1 MTAIAR
7 GRSRA
12 GIRRSRRVVS
22 VIAVMDH
29 CNALPPVLG
38 SPVCW
43 RFHAAR
49 QRAEQNRACSRRGT
63 NNVPH
68 CSQLRIS
75 ATSHI
80 LRHHLMVTP
89 DSDKRRVARDRRTMK
104 CRENYYFELIHLP
117 PIVRSRFVHLSV
129 GHELPAVDSF
139 RCGRA
144 RKPAVRHARG
154 ASHWGLRL
162 TETKTRDLIAALD
175 EASLSRFHLRAVLVS
190 GMGFFTD
197 AYDLF
202 VIGIVSALITTDWH
216 LSSGRLALLN
226 STMLFAA
233 FLGALVLGR
242 IADVAGRKRVYWLVA
257 AIMIVAAVGS
267 ALSPSYW
274 VLIAFRFLLG
284 FGVGGDYPV
293 SAVLMSE
300 YANRNDRGKLVGM
313 VFGAQALGLI
323 VGPLV
328 ALALLGAGASNGVAW
343 RVLLALGAV
352 PAAAVIYLRRRMPES
367 PRYQIQVQ
375 GKAELAATQLSTFT
389 DGQVNGNGSSGR
401 RHDLGLRAFLTNRR
415 WLIML
420 AGTAGTWFLLDY
432 AYYGNT
438 ISTPQILSLISP
450 TASTMEKIA
459 IQLAI
464 FVVAAVPGYLLA
476 IARLDR
482 IGHRKLQLIGFAM
495 MAACFLIIAVIPGM
509 TTVVVPF
516 LLVYGVSYFFTE
528 FGPNMTTF
536 VIPSELYPVSMRATG
551 HGISAGV
558 GKLGAFIGVFLFPLL
573 QNSLSLRGTLL
584 LTGGVAV
591 LGFALTLVLP
601 EPAGRSLEDMHTD
614 LGELSLEPLR
624 VGAKQ

>member
-1 MTAIAR
+1 MSGGGCVSET
-7 GRSRA
+7 RA
-12 GIRRSRRVVS
+12 
-22 VIAVMDH
+22 
-29 CNALPPVLG
+29 
-38 SPVCW
+38 
-43 RFHAAR
+43 
-49 QRAEQNRACSRRGT
+49 
-63 NNVPH
+63 
-68 CSQLRIS
+68 
-75 ATSHI
+75 
-80 LRHHLMVTP
+80 
-89 DSDKRRVARDRRTMK
+89 
-104 CRENYYFELIHLP
+104 
-117 PIVRSRFVHLSV
+117 
-129 GHELPAVDSF
+129 
-139 RCGRA
+139 
-144 RKPAVRHARG
+144 
-154 ASHWGLRL
+154 
-162 TETKTRDLIAALD
+162 RDLITALD

-202 VIGIVSALITTDWH
+202 VIGIASTLITKEWN

-242 IADVAGRKRVYWLVA
+242 FADLGGRKRVYWLVA
-257 AIMIVAAVGS
+257 VIMVVAALGS

-300 YANRNDRGKLVGM
+300 YANRKDRGKLVGM
-313 VFGAQALGLI
+313 VFGTQALGLI

-328 ALALLGAGASNGVAW
+328 ALALLGAGASDDVAW
-343 RVLLALGAV
+343 RVLLGLGAV
-352 PAAAVIYLRRRMPES
+352 PAAAVIYLRRKMPES
-367 PRYQIQVQ
+367 PRYQVQVQ
-375 GKAELAATQLSTFT
+375 GKAEQAASQISAFT
-389 DGQVNGNGSSGR
+389 DGQVTGDESGGL
-401 RHDLGLRAFLTNRR
+401 RHEMGLRAFLTNRR

-450 TASTMEKIA
+450 SASTVTKIA
-459 IQLAI
+459 LQLAI

-476 IARLDR
+476 IARLDK
-482 IGHRKLQLIGFAM
+482 IGHRRLQLIGFAM

-509 TTVVVPF
+509 TTTVVPF

-536 VIPSELYPVSMRATG
+536 VMPSEIYPVTMRATG
-551 HGISAGV
+551 HGLSAGV
-558 GKLGAFIGVFLFPLL
+558 GKLGAFIGVFLFPIL
-573 QNSLSLRGTLL
+573 NSSLGLRGTLL
-584 LTGGVAV
+584 LTAGVSV

-601 EPAGRSLEDMHTD
+601 EPAGRSLEDIA
-614 LGELSLEPLR
+614 LSTPGTPTRPLR
-624 VGAKQ
+624 GADQASVP